1 MVQTMMGNGQS
12 GNGATILIAEDHP
25 DSREALGALLEAFG
39 FQVLLAVNGV
49 EAVEVARNSLPDL
62 ILMDVMMPALD
73 GLEATRQLKGFPETR
88 DIPIITLTALDQA
101 EAKARA
107 AGANDFLAKPINSG
121 VLFSKVKDWLAA

>member
-1 MVQTMMGNGQS
+1 MAPTRTEHGPNGD
-12 GNGATILIAEDHP
+12 GPTILIAEDHP

-39 FQVLLAVNGV
+39 FRVLLAVNGV
-49 EAVEVARNSLPDL
+49 EAIEVARTRQPDL

-73 GLEATRQLKGFPETR
+73 GLEATRRLRGFPETR

-101 EAKARA
+101 EARARD

-121 VLFSKVKDWLAA
+121 ALFSKVNDWLAT